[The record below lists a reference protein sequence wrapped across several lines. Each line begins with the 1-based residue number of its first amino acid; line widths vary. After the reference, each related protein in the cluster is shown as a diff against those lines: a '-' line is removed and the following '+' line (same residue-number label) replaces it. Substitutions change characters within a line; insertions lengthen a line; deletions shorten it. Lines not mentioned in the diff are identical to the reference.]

1 MKIVLI
7 IYAASWLI
15 LIAYYVY
22 WYRKGNMDLPWE
34 TDEPWFLYAFLAA
47 LAPLLILTI
56 PHSAWKMHV
65 QKNKE
70 RIREMELEREKKER
84 EQEISCALESFGKAA
99 LTSNLLLRA

>member
-34 TDEPWFLYAFLAA
+34 TDEPWFLYVFFAIA
-47 LAPLLILTI
+47 APLLILTI
-56 PHSAWKMHV
+56 PFSAWKRHV
-65 QKNKE
+65 QKNKD
-70 RIREMELEREKKER
+70 RIREMELEREKKEK
-84 EQEISCALESFGKAA
+84 EVLCYG
-99 LTSNLLLRA
+99 